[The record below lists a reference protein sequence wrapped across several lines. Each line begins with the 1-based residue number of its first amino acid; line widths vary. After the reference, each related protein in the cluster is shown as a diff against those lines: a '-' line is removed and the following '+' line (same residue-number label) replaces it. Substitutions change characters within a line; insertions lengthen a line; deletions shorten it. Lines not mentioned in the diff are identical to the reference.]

1 MGISGVASPKIWGRG
16 KKFWGGKMFDFR
28 RITLFRWEKRFSK
41 HKITIFSKHFG
52 EGMALSPLATPEM
65 GIRFIVKV

>member
-1 MGISGVASPKIWGRG
+1 LLKYVYPGFNGNQWRSQPKNLGEG
-16 KKFWGGKMFDFR
+16 EKFWGGKMFDFR

-52 EGMALSPLATPEM
+52 EGMAPFPPGYA
-65 GIRFIVKV
+65 

>member
-1 MGISGVASPKIWGRG
+1 
-16 KKFWGGKMFDFR
+16 MFDFR